1 MEKSVASRNP
11 LEWAAAHMETL
22 SDPRATDARS
32 AAMPTPKR
40 ISTAD
45 LRSALAEGYADFL
58 AFRSDVIVLC
68 IIYPLAGCLLW
79 RFASGYSLPQLIFPL
94 IAGFALVGPLFA
106 TGLYEMS
113 RRHEAGEPVT
123 WGTAF
128 AAFRSPGIGAIFTL
142 GVGLLA
148 VFLVWLVTAELIYL
162 ATLGPGVPVSFAA
175 FTHDVLFTARGRLMT
190 IIGIDVGLL
199 FAVLVLCT
207 TAIAFPLL
215 LDRQATAAQAIRA
228 SIRAVQTNPRE
239 MAIWGAIVEGLLVLG
254 SLPLLVGLIVVV
266 PLLGHATWHLY
277 RKLMPL

>member
-1 MEKSVASRNP
+1 VGRCPHGDLVGPQGQRRP
-11 LEWAAAHMETL
+11 LRRHA
-22 SDPRATDARS
+22 DAQPDFDRRS
-32 AAMPTPKR
+32 AVGAR
-40 ISTAD
+40 RG
-45 LRSALAEGYADFL
+45 LRRLPGVPQRRDRALHHLSA
-58 AFRSDVIVLC
+58 

-142 GVGLLA
+142 GIGLLA
-148 VFLVWLVTAELIYL
+148 VLLVWLVTAELIYL

-199 FAVLVLCT
+199 FAILVLCT

-215 LDRQATAAQAIRA
+215 LDRRASAAQAIRA

-239 MAIWGAIVEGLLVLG
+239 MAIWGALVAGLLVLG

-277 RKLMPL
+277 RKLMPV

>member
-11 LEWAAAHMETL
+11 LEWVAAHAETW
-22 SDPRATDARS
+22 SDPRARDARS
-32 AAMPTPKR
+32 AAMPMPNR

-68 IIYPLAGCLLW
+68 IIYPLAGFLLW

-113 RRHEAGEPVT
+113 RRHEGGEPVT

-128 AAFRSPGIGAIFTL
+128 AAFRSPGIGAILAL
-142 GVGLLA
+142 GVALLA

-190 IIGIDVGLL
+190 IIGIDVGFL
-199 FAVLVLCT
+199 FAILVLCT
-207 TAIAFPLL
+207 TTIAFPLL
-215 LDRQATAAQAIRA
+215 LDRRASAAQAVRA

-239 MAIWGAIVEGLLVLG
+239 MALWGTIVAGLLVLG
-254 SLPLLVGLIVVV
+254 SVPFLVGLIVVV